1 LQASGSTEAF
11 RVETPVPGGIRSA
24 IMAPAMRFSF
34 LRRAIALRLIAVF
47 ALCSAFP
54 SLAQDDNFTP
64 FVISGDEVV
73 HRMLRMADVGP
84 GDFLIDLG
92 SGDGRIPIAAAK
104 RYGARGLGVDL
115 DPPLVELARKNA
127 VLEGVQGKVSFE
139 VKDLFD
145 TDLSKASVVAFYL
158 LPNVAMQL
166 RPKLLKELK
175 PGTRIVAHD
184 YDLGDWLPDEWTSIR
199 VPDKPVAPVGISQ
212 VFLWV
217 VPARANGRWTSTIG
231 GDRIELSIDQ
241 HFQMVKA
248 RISSDRVLAPDG
260 RSPEVRAASLRGTE
274 IRLVV
279 AGNVGGRDGIHRFDG
294 RIDGDRIEGE
304 ILTGTRSPER
314 AAWSAQR
321 R

>member
-1 LQASGSTEAF
+1 LKAL
-11 RVETPVPGGIRSA
+11 ETPVPEPMGSA
-24 IMAPAMRFSF
+24 IMAPAMNLAS
-34 LRRAIALRLIAVF
+34 LRRALVAAVL
-47 ALCSAFP
+47 AVSIPQAI
-54 SLAQDDNFTP
+54 AQDDNFTP

-84 GDFLIDLG
+84 NDYLIDLG

-127 VLEGVQGKVSFE
+127 LLEGVAGKVSFE

-145 TDLSKASVVAFYL
+145 TDLSKATVVAFYL
-158 LPNVAMQL
+158 LPDVAMQL

-184 YDLGDWLPDEWTSIR
+184 YNLGDWPPDEWTSIR

-217 VPARANGRWTSTIG
+217 VPANARGHWTSEIG
-231 GDRIELSIDQ
+231 GERIAIDIEQ
-241 HFQMVKA
+241 TFQIVKA
-248 RISSDRVLAPDG
+248 RISAVGQTPDPG
-260 RSPEVRAASLRGTE
+260 AGPPPAVRAARLLGE
-274 IRLVV
+274 DLHLVV
-279 AGNVGGRDGIHRFDG
+279 VGRLGGRDGIHRLAA
-294 RIDGDRIEGE
+294 RIRGERMEGE
-304 ILTGTRSPER
+304 ILTGTRAPER
-314 AAWSAQR
+314 MAWSAQR
-321 R
+321 Q

>member
-1 LQASGSTEAF
+1 
-11 RVETPVPGGIRSA
+11 
-24 IMAPAMRFSF
+24 MAPAMRFSSF
-34 LRRAIALRLIAVF
+34 KRAIALRSIAAL
-47 ALCSAFP
+47 ALCLALP

-84 GDFLIDLG
+84 DDFLIDLG

-104 RYGARGLGVDL
+104 RYGTRGLGVDL

-127 VLEGVQGKVSFE
+127 AHEGVSGKVTFE

-145 TDLSKASVVAFYL
+145 TDLSRASVVAFYL
-158 LPNVAMQL
+158 LPNVALQL

-184 YDLGDWLPDEWTSIR
+184 YDLGDWPADEWTSIR

-212 VFLWV
+212 VFLWI
-217 VPARANGRWTSTIG
+217 VPANAAGKWASTIG
-231 GDRIELSIDQ
+231 EDRIEIEVEQ
-241 HFQMVKA
+241 RFQLIKA
-248 RISSDRVLAPDG
+248 RIANAGPRRASDEDRPLQ
-260 RSPEVRAASLRGTE
+260 VRAASLRGSE
-274 IRLVV
+274 IRLVI
-279 AGNVGGRDGIHRFDG
+279 AGLLGGRDGVHRFDG
-294 RIDGDRIEGE
+294 RISGDRIEGE

-314 AAWSAQR
+314 APWSAQR
-321 R
+321 K

>member
-1 LQASGSTEAF
+1 
-11 RVETPVPGGIRSA
+11 
-24 IMAPAMRFSF
+24 MAPAMNIAF
-34 LRRAIALRLIAVF
+34 LRRALVAVF
-47 ALCSAFP
+47 
-54 SLAQDDNFTP
+54 LASYATGAIPQDDNFTP

-84 GDFLIDLG
+84 GDYLIDLG

-127 VLEGVQGKVSFE
+127 VLEGVSGKVAFE

-145 TDLSKASVVAFYL
+145 TDLSQATVLAFYL

-166 RPKLLKELK
+166 RSKLLKELK

-184 YDLGDWLPDEWTSIR
+184 YNLGDWPPDEWTSIR

-217 VPARANGRWTSTIG
+217 VPGDARGRWTSEIAG
-231 GDRIELSIDQ
+231 EKVSFEIDQ
-241 HFQMVKA
+241 RFQMIKVKIFAAQPADAPPLEVKA
-248 RISSDRVLAPDG
+248 ARLLGEDIH
-260 RSPEVRAASLRGTE
+260 
-274 IRLVV
+274 LVV
-279 AGNVGGRDGIHRFDG
+279 SGRLGGRDGIHRLLG
-294 RIDGDRIEGE
+294 RIRG
-304 ILTGTRSPER
+304 
-314 AAWSAQR
+314 Q
-321 R
+321 

>member
-1 LQASGSTEAF
+1 
-11 RVETPVPGGIRSA
+11 
-24 IMAPAMRFSF
+24 MAPAMNIAFFRSVLAVGF
-34 LRRAIALRLIAVF
+34 LASCVAQAI
-47 ALCSAFP
+47 
-54 SLAQDDNFTP
+54 AQDDNFTP

-84 GDFLIDLG
+84 DDYLIDLG

-127 VLEGVQGKVSFE
+127 VLEGVSGKVAFE

-145 TDLSKASVVAFYL
+145 TDLSQATVVAFYL
-158 LPNVAMQL
+158 LPDVAMQL

-184 YDLGDWLPDEWTSIR
+184 YNLGDWPPDEWTSIR

-217 VPARANGRWTSTIG
+217 VPGNARGHWTSEIG
-231 GDRIELSIDQ
+231 GDRIAIDIEQ
-241 HFQMVKA
+241 TFQLIKA
-248 RISSDRVLAPDG
+248 RITTEGPTRGTSGGPPLT
-260 RSPEVRAASLRGTE
+260 VRAASLRGDE
-274 IRLVV
+274 IHLVV
-279 AGNVGGRDGIHRFDG
+279 AGNLGGKDGVHRFDG
-294 RIDGDRIEGE
+294 KIGGPRIEGE

-314 AAWSAQR
+314 TVWSALRQ
-321 R
+321 

>member
-1 LQASGSTEAF
+1 
-11 RVETPVPGGIRSA
+11 
-24 IMAPAMRFSF
+24 MRFLL
-34 LRRAIALRLIAVF
+34 LRRAIALRFIAVF
-47 ALCSAFP
+47 ALCHSFHTI
-54 SLAQDDNFTP
+54 AQDDNFTP
-64 FVISGDEVV
+64 FVISGDEVI

-84 GDFLIDLG
+84 DDFLIDLG

-104 RYGARGLGVDL
+104 RYGTRGLGVDL
-115 DPPLVELARKNA
+115 DPPLVELARRNA

-158 LPNVAMQL
+158 LPNVTMQL
-166 RPKLLKELK
+166 RPKLLKELT

-184 YDLGDWLPDEWTSIR
+184 YDLGDWPPDEWTSIR

-217 VPARANGRWTSTIG
+217 VPGHAGGRWTSTIG
-231 GDRIELSIDQ
+231 PDRIELAIEQ
-241 HFQMVKA
+241 RFQMIKA
-248 RISSDRVLAPDG
+248 RISSDRTIAPEE
-260 RSPEVRAASLRGTE
+260 RPPEVRAASLRGNE
-274 IRLVV
+274 VRLVV

-294 RIDGDRIEGE
+294 RIVGDRIEGE

-314 AAWSAQR
+314 TAWSAQR
-321 R
+321 Q